1 MISYEG
7 VIRKRLRLKG
17 HPEIPPYKPPV
28 QNDDPG
34 SVHVADNPE
43 EHPSSEHTQQ
53 DHQQHEDDDEITPV
67 TNSQHDQSP
76 SSSTP
81 VPTATDSADR
91 TDTRTDAERRHDQI
105 VLLREEQRLRKEASK
120 SYREKVDVRLVS
132 FYRFYYY
139 YHSDFRIIIPNSF
152 CGVVTPPV

>member
-7 VIRKRLRLKG
+7 VIRKRLRLKR

-28 QNDDPG
+28 QNDDP
-34 SVHVADNPE
+34 VHADNPE
-43 EHPSSEHTQQ
+43 EHPSSEHTHQ
-53 DHQQHEDDDEITPV
+53 DHQQHQHHHHDEDDDEITPV
-67 TNSQHDQSP
+67 TNSQHDQSS

-81 VPTATDSADR
+81 VPTDSADR
-91 TDTRTDAERRHDQI
+91 ADTRTDAERRHDQV

-132 FYRFYYY
+132 FYRFYYHY
-139 YHSDFRIIIPNSF
+139 SDGRLPFFVSSLLD
-152 CGVVTPPV
+152 